1 MISLDMPIWVPKLRA
16 MAVAGAACLAST
28 LPHGSPADEVKPST
42 PMTRYET
49 PKGEAQQ
56 AGTPT
61 RDQPGKSADGNTAPT
76 DQSDPAAKAP
86 QFNAHGAFSNICG
99 FCHED
104 GGRRAGKGPQLMGSD
119 KTDEQIFARIKF
131 GKPGR
136 MAAFGGAFT
145 DDQIKQIVVYIRNLK
160 PR

>member
-1 MISLDMPIWVPKLRA
+1 MMSLQAAARSAVSATAVCLA
-16 MAVAGAACLAST
+16 LAVCGAVADDSK
-28 LPHGSPADEVKPST
+28 PAT

-49 PKGEAQQ
+49 PKDAVQPAQ
-56 AGTPT
+56 T
-61 RDQPGKSADGNTAPT
+61 KTA
-76 DQSDPAAKAP
+76 DQSEPAAKP
-86 QFNAHGAFSNICG
+86 SDFSAHGAFSNICG

-119 KTDEQIFARIKF
+119 KTDEQIFERIKF

-136 MAAFGGAFT
+136 MAAFGGVFT

>member
-1 MISLDMPIWVPKLRA
+1 MMSLQWVARSPFPRAGLA
-16 MAVAGAACLAST
+16 MAVCVGLVVCAVAADDT
-28 LPHGSPADEVKPST
+28 KPAT

-49 PKGEAQQ
+49 PKDTGQPAQ
-56 AGTPT
+56 T
-61 RDQPGKSADGNTAPT
+61 KTA
-76 DQSDPAAKAP
+76 DQSEPAAKP
-86 QFNAHGAFSNICG
+86 SDFSAHGAFSNICG

-104 GGRRAGKGPQLMGSD
+104 GGRRAGKGPQLMGTE
-119 KTDEQIFARIKF
+119 KTDEQIFERIKF

-136 MAAFGGAFT
+136 MAAFGGVFT